1 MIGKGKIYV
10 NLVSCNTRFVLS
22 NRICQTVQIVLFPF
36 IRSWCCMVNS
46 SIIIGSNDGLCLYY
60 RIWFSTRDSSRTAI
74 MSVLTSHFCSRLVTQ
89 KCIIRLDIRLSRL
102 DIRLSRLD
110 IRMSKLNIQ
119 VGHTYV
125 QPYRSTVSLDIRM
138 SNLCIE
144 LGHTYVQPML

>member
-46 SIIIGSNDGLCLYY
+46 SIIIGSNDSLCLYY

-74 MSVLTSHFCSRLVTQ
+74 MSVLTSHFCSRLLVTQ
-89 KCIIRLDIRLSRL
+89 KCIIRL

-125 QPYRSTVSLDIRM
+125 QPYRSIVSLDIRM